1 MDVSVNEESI
11 ENTIANLARTRGEFR
26 SEAYFFTLDALHS
39 SVEEL
44 SVRRHLSGP
53 ELLQGVVRLAN
64 ERFGGE
70 AADILNGWG
79 ISCTRDFG
87 VIIYDL
93 IEAGILSK
101 TEDDELED
109 FEEVFDLSEAL
120 KEESWRQKWQ
130 VGDSFG
136 YGGPRGRILD

>member
-1 MDVSVNEESI
+1 M
-11 ENTIANLARTRGEFR
+11 ENTIANVARRRGEFR
-26 SEAYFFTLDALHS
+26 AEAYFFTLDALHS

-70 AADILNGWG
+70 AAEILNGWG
-79 ISCTRDFG
+79 ISSTRDFG
-87 VIIYDL
+87 VIVYDL

-101 TEDDELED
+101 TDDDQLED
-109 FEEVFDLSEAL
+109 FEEVFDLSDAL
-120 KEESWRQKWQ
+120 KEELWRQKWR
-130 VGDSFG
+130 VGDSLG
-136 YGGPRGRILD
+136 YGSAGGRILD

>member
-1 MDVSVNEESI
+1 MEDKIADV
-11 ENTIANLARTRGEFR
+11 ARRRGEFR
-26 SEAYFFTLDALHS
+26 AEAYFFTLDALHT

-70 AADILNGWG
+70 ANEILNGWG
-79 ISCTRDFG
+79 VSCTRDFG

-93 IEAGILSK
+93 IDAGILSK

-109 FEEVFDLSEAL
+109 FDEVFDLSDAL
-120 KEESWRQKWQ
+120 KEESWRQRWR
-130 VGDSFG
+130 VGDSPG
-136 YGGPRGRILD
+136 YGGSGGRIL